1 MTPFLEVFVSMSL
14 STFISIPSLKRYF
27 LFPTTTGGTM
37 TRFLSAALF
46 LTWSALPAVAQPIA
60 TTDQAEVCRVEMGTN
75 PRDGTYGRLTYSVRG
90 ALR

>member
-1 MTPFLEVFVSMSL
+1 
-14 STFISIPSLKRYF
+14 
-27 LFPTTTGGTM
+27 M